1 MGCMPFV
8 WYFAVLGVN
17 TPFKFA
23 VFVREGAAPLPCI
36 KGDRDSDRPWGQISQ
51 NQSKNDKKG
60 KIVQRSQLCDH
71 LVGRR
76 DTMNA
81 ESNET
86 LPVSEKYM
94 LTIKE
99 AAAYFNIGIL
109 VNDAVT
115 REAITKDQMRK
126 FLKFVHDDVVY
137 CKYYEVVYILFHTGM
152 RISEF
157 CGLTL
162 EDIDLENRTINI
174 DHQLQRTSD
183 MRYIIETTK
192 TDAGTRVLPI
202 TEDVAQMF
210 QAIIE
215 DRNAPKV
222 EKSIDGYSGFLFY
235 DDNGM
240 PLVAMHWQHRF
251 NHMVGR
257 YNDIYRVQL
266 PNITPHVCRH
276 TYCSNMA
283 KSRMNPKTLQYL
295 MGHSDI
301 SVTMN
306 VYTHIGFDDAEEE
319 LKRMEEFRKA
329 QAEVEQKK
337 EKPMSQKMFKVI

>member
-1 MGCMPFV
+1 MYTTGDKLLNVMKEEEIGIAELARISGVPERTILDIMAGV
-8 WYFAVLGVN
+8 KEPELGV
-17 TPFKFA
+17 
-23 VFVREGAAPLPCI
+23 
-36 KGDRDSDRPWGQISQ
+36 
-51 NQSKNDKKG
+51 
-60 KIVQRSQLCDH
+60 
-71 LVGRR
+71 
-76 DTMNA
+76 
-81 ESNET
+81 
-86 LPVSEKYM
+86 
-94 LTIKE
+94 
-99 AAAYFNIGIL
+99 
-109 VNDAVT
+109 
-115 REAITKDQMRK
+115 
-126 FLKFVHDDVVY
+126 
-137 CKYYEVVYILFHTGM
+137 
-152 RISEF
+152 
-157 CGLTL
+157 
-162 EDIDLENRTINI
+162 
-174 DHQLQRTSD
+174 
-183 MRYIIETTK
+183 IIETTK

-222 EKSIDGYSGFLFY
+222 EKAIDGYSGFLFY

-283 KSRMNPKTLQYL
+283 KSGMNPKTLQYL

-306 VYTHIGFDDAEEE
+306 VYTHIGFDNAEEE
-319 LKRMEEFRKA
+319 LKRMEDFRKA
-329 QAEVEQKK
+329 QAEIEQKK
-337 EKPMSQKMFKVI
+337 DKPMSQKMFKVI